1 MDHPLDRRLQA
12 RVRLR
17 QLPDHQRAAWLDV
30 AEEEFRA
37 LGFEGASMN
46 RILTRAALSKGQA
59 YYYFA
64 DKGEL
69 YRAVIERAIAEL
81 ADLINARPVQPES
94 IADYWEQTAA
104 LFSHVTATL
113 KQNDRLAELGRGV
126 YQEAAAQAAIAD
138 LLEAFHAQF
147 ERLIEAGQQIGAVRS
162 DLPLALLTDMAFAAA
177 READRWFALNAQKH
191 DSQSLRVLN
200 RRVFSMFAAMLAPGE
215 CSVASASVS
224 EPPED

>member
-1 MDHPLDRRLQA
+1 MDHPLDQRLQA

-64 DKGEL
+64 DKSEL

-94 IADYWEQTAA
+94 IADYWEQSAA
-104 LFSHVTATL
+104 LFGHVTATL

-215 CSVASASVS
+215 CGAASANVS
-224 EPPED
+224 ESPED